1 VDRPSSPLAN
11 GAAAP
16 SAVSPSPQDAYPPA
30 QVALLVEQVGVKK
43 ATLPAVPT
51 LALGVLAGAFIAFG
65 AMFSTLALTGSPL
78 GFGPGRVLAGLA
90 FSLGLVLVVVGGAEL
105 FTGNNLV
112 VMAWADR
119 KITTAQLARNWTL
132 VYVANL
138 VGALGTALMM
148 LWSGALGL
156 GGGAVAQTA
165 IAIAEAKVALGF
177 TEAVFRG
184 ILCNVL
190 VCLAVW
196 LSFAAHDVPGK
207 VLAIIFPITAFVALG
222 FEHSVANMYIVP
234 VAWISGGE
242 TITFQGFMRNLVPV
256 TLGNITGGGLFVA
269 AVYWVIYLRTPH
281 EAAALGAEN

>member
-65 AMFSTLALTGSPL
+65 AMFSTLALTDSPL

-165 IAIAEAKVALGF
+165 IAIAEAKLALGF

-222 FEHSVANMYIVP
+222 FEHSVANMYLIPIAMLAGANGVT
-234 VAWISGGE
+234 VA
-242 TITFQGFMRNLVPV
+242 GFVGNLVPV
-256 TLGNITGGGLFVA
+256 TLGNIVGGGVFVA
-269 AVYWVIYLRTPH
+269 LIYWLIYLR
-281 EAAALGAEN
+281 GR